1 MSAWTD
7 ARDNVRHGLMAMWD
21 SFSPVVRAS
30 IISTL
35 VGFIFGGALALAF
48 LC

>member
-1 MSAWTD
+1 MNAWTD
-7 ARDNVRHGLMAMWD
+7 AIDNFRAGIVAMWN

-30 IISTL
+30 IIST
-35 VGFIFGGALALAF
+35 VAGFIFGGALALAF